1 MTVLTVPAAL
11 VASIPSPSSNALE
24 LGPLRL
30 NAYGLMIALGVIL
43 AVRIAGKGLE
53 RYGVGDADDIGSL
66 AMWAVPAGVVGSRL
80 YHVVT
85 DWSRFSGRLG
95 DIPKVWE
102 GGLGI
107 WGGIALGVPVGMWAA
122 RRKGLPVATVVTA
135 SAPAIA
141 AAQAVGRWGNW
152 FNQELFGKPTNLPW
166 ALRVSDAKAA
176 AAGYAP
182 GTTFHPT
189 FLYESLWCIV
199 LCVVLIAIDRR
210 GELRPGRLFFL
221 YAAGYTAMRFF
232 IEGLRIDPAHAAG
245 GLRLN
250 QWVSIVVFAVS
261 VTAFVVLVRADRR
274 VASSVSDHGESD

>member
-66 AMWAVPAGVVGSRL
+66 AMWAVPAGVIGSRL

-152 FNQELFGKPTNLPW
+152 FNQELFGKPTDLPW

-189 FLYESLWCIV
+189 FLYESFWCIV

>member
-53 RYGVGDADDIGSL
+53 RHGVGDADDIGSL